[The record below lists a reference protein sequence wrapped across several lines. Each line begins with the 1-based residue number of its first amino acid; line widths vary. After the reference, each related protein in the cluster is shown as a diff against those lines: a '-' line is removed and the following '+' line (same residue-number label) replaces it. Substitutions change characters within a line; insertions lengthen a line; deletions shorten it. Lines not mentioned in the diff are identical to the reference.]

1 MHLDGLKILLRICR
15 PLNLDRN
22 ESIEVLSRI
31 CRRQNSPR
39 WIENLSK
46 SYQADR
52 MLRNLARWIEEA
64 VENLSRRNPQI
75 SMDRESIEVLSRLKK
90 ESSIEMN
97 LSGIYREAVELEKK
111 EFFKGGKTHRYEC
124 NK

>member
-1 MHLDGLKILLRICR
+1 MI
-15 PLNLDRN
+15 RN
-22 ESIEVLSRI
+22 I
-31 CRRQNSPR
+31 
-39 WIENLSK
+39 
-46 SYQADR
+46 
-52 MLRNLARWIEEA
+52 ARWIKEA

-111 EFFKGGKTHRYEC
+111 EYFKGGKTHRYEC